1 MIVLAPKPIFDAD
14 VDIHIGTD
22 AQTERVRFEFRALD
36 RQRLTA
42 LLILARII
50 ERNRLR
56 RMAEYLRLCWRVK
69 RLATVVDMLDEI
81 VAGWGEQ
88 ISEPYSRTNLHTLL
102 TEYPGAHIAI
112 LNGYLK
118 GLSEARLKN

>member
-1 MIVLAPKPIFDAD
+1 MIVLAPKPTFDAD
-14 VDIHIGTD
+14 VEIRVGAD
-22 AQTERVRFEFRALD
+22 AQPERVRFEFRALD

-42 LLILARII
+42 LLILARIV

-56 RMAEYLRLCWRVK
+56 RLAEYLRLCWRVK

-88 ISEPYSRTNLHTLL
+88 ISEPYSRTNLRTLL
-102 TEYPGAHIAI
+102 TEYPGTHIAI
-112 LNGYLK
+112 FTGYLK
-118 GLSEARLKN
+118 GLSEARQKN